1 MIFIRNIQIISS
13 LILFFA
19 IICDQNDLLGNDQ
32 QVVIHWTTETDLT
45 SSILLKDRDGNHID
59 SGTSSNGDGCLATL
73 GYFSLGTSSNP
84 FDGDWIPLT
93 FGTRVGDSSSGYGF
107 ANGTFG
113 FTTVFTKNSNA
124 VSVYPNEP
132 ASYSVNSQVII
143 VDNTPPLNHP
153 MCIRFYDRTITGPS
167 ARYNTVH
174 GLDWKWPGF
183 QPGVP
188 VNLYF
193 KISNASPPEWF
204 NLEVWQHF

>member
-1 MIFIRNIQIISS
+1 MTCADDFYSKYTNC
-13 LILFFA
+13 LKFNTVFG

-124 VSVYPNEP
+124 VSVYLTNQHLTVLIPKLL
-132 ASYSVNSQVII
+132 SWII
-143 VDNTPPLNHP
+143 LH
-153 MCIRFYDRTITGPS
+153 R
-167 ARYNTVH
+167 
-174 GLDWKWPGF
+174 
-183 QPGVP
+183 
-188 VNLYF
+188 
-193 KISNASPPEWF
+193 
-204 NLEVWQHF
+204 